1 VSIAPEEPR
10 EPTEAETTR
19 EASGD
24 APRDEASGDAPR
36 EASGDAPRSG
46 DPHRAEKGRGVWQA
60 VGAAALAFTLVTAVT
75 SDFCAATESPL
86 VGEEALP
93 FASTIVGG
101 EGADEGDRIVLD
113 SLRGRVVVLDFWASW
128 CPPCRASVP
137 ALEEFSRAH
146 PDVVVLG
153 VNVESE
159 RRAPFVRAAHAEL
172 GATYP
177 TVHDE
182 DGTLQAAY
190 RITGLPTLLVI
201 DAEGRVRDA
210 HVGAVNR
217 GWLEAH
223 AGSN

>member
-1 VSIAPEEPR
+1 VSIAPEDPR
-10 EPTEAETTR
+10 EPTDAEP
-19 EASGD
+19 ASQ
-24 APRDEASGDAPR
+24 ATSDAPR
-36 EASGDAPRSG
+36 EATRDAPRPG
-46 DPHRAEKGRGVWQA
+46 DGDRAEKGRGPWQA
-60 VGAAALAFTLVTAVT
+60 IGAAALAFTLVTAVT

-93 FASTIVGG
+93 FTSPIVGG
-101 EGADEGDRIVLD
+101 EGGDEGDRIVLD
-113 SLRGRVVVLDFWASW
+113 ALRGRVVVLDFWASW
-128 CPPCRASVP
+128 CPPCRASIP

>member
-1 VSIAPEEPR
+1 VSIAPEDPR
-10 EPTEAETTR
+10 EPTDAEP
-19 EASGD
+19 ASQ
-24 APRDEASGDAPR
+24 ATSDAPR
-36 EASGDAPRSG
+36 EATRDAPRPG
-46 DPHRAEKGRGVWQA
+46 DGDRAEKGRGPWQA
-60 VGAAALAFTLVTAVT
+60 IGAAALAFT
-75 SDFCAATESPL
+75 SP
-86 VGEEALP
+86 
-93 FASTIVGG
+93 IVGG
-101 EGADEGDRIVLD
+101 EGGDEGDRIVLD
-113 SLRGRVVVLDFWASW
+113 ALRGRVVVLDFWASW
-128 CPPCRASVP
+128 CPPCRASIP

>member
-1 VSIAPEEPR
+1 MSIAPEDPR
-10 EPTEAETTR
+10 EPTDAEP
-19 EASGD
+19 ASQATSD
-24 APRDEASGDAPR
+24 AEPASDAPR
-36 EASGDAPRSG
+36 EATRDAPRPG
-46 DPHRAEKGRGVWQA
+46 DGDRAEKGRGPWQA
-60 VGAAALAFTLVTAVT
+60 IGAAALAFTLVTAVT

-93 FASTIVGG
+93 FTSPIVGG

-113 SLRGRVVVLDFWASW
+113 ALRGRVVVLDFWASW
-128 CPPCRASVP
+128 CPPCRASIP